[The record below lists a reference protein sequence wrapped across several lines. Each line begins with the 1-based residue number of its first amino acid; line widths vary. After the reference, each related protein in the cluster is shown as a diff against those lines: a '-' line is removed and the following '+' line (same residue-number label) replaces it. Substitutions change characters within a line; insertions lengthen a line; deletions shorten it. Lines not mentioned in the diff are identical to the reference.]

1 LSGSKG
7 ENITHYSFKRKLATE
22 LNMAQNQY
30 WNRKIVLI
38 TGGSSGIGLAVAKQ
52 LTSAG
57 AQVWL
62 AARRHELLEAA
73 LKEVQAAR
81 RDPSQLCGIV
91 PADVS
96 DSQQATR
103 VVETVTKSAGVPD
116 VVINSAGISQPGY
129 VQELSPEVFE
139 RLMQVNYLGTVYVTA
154 AALPAMM
161 KRGSGHIINI
171 SSMAGYLGVFGYSAY
186 GATKFA
192 VAGYSEVLRAEMK
205 PHGLRVSVAFPP
217 DTDTPQLAYEEPFKP
232 AETKAISG
240 NAKALSAEK
249 VARSIL
255 QQAEKGYFMIFPGT
269 DSRLFYLLASKLPK
283 SLVFAILDQMA
294 ASGKKHKNA

>member
-1 LSGSKG
+1 
-7 ENITHYSFKRKLATE
+7 
-22 LNMAQNQY
+22 MAKNQY
-30 WNRKIVLI
+30 WNRKVVLI
-38 TGGSSGIGLAVAKQ
+38 TGGSSGIGLAAAKQ
-52 LTSAG
+52 LASAG
-57 AQVWL
+57 AHVWL
-62 AARRHELLEAA
+62 AARRRELLEAA

-91 PADVS
+91 SADVS
-96 DSQQATR
+96 DAKQAAR
-103 VVETVTKSAGVPD
+103 VVETVTKSTGAPD

-129 VQELSPEVFE
+129 VHELSPEVFE

-154 AALPAMM
+154 AVLPAMM
-161 KRGSGHIINI
+161 ERGSGHIINI

-205 PHGLRVSVAFPP
+205 SHGIRVSVAFPP

-232 AETKAISG
+232 AELKAISG

-255 QQAEKGYFMIFPGT
+255 QQAGKGYFMIFPGT
-269 DSRLFYLLASKLPK
+269 DARLFYLMASKLPK
-283 SLVFAILDQMA
+283 SLVFFILDQMA
-294 ASGKKHKNA
+294 ASGKKAKHA

>member
-1 LSGSKG
+1 
-7 ENITHYSFKRKLATE
+7 
-22 LNMAQNQY
+22 MAQNQY
-30 WNRKIVLI
+30 WNRKVVLI
-38 TGGSSGIGLAVAKQ
+38 TGGSSGIGLAAAKQ
-52 LTSAG
+52 LASAG

-62 AARRHELLEAA
+62 TARRPEVLDAA
-73 LKEVQAAR
+73 LKEVEAAR
-81 RDPSQLCGIV
+81 RDRSQLCGIF

-96 DSQQATR
+96 DPEQAAQ
-103 VVETVTKSAGVPD
+103 VVETVTKSAGAPD
-116 VVINSAGISQPGY
+116 VVFNSAGITQPGY
-129 VQELSPEVFE
+129 VHELSREVFE
-139 RLMQVNYLGTVYVTA
+139 RLMQVNYFGTVYVTMA
-154 AALPAMM
+154 VLPAMM
-161 KRGSGHIINI
+161 ERGSGHIINI

-192 VAGYSEVLRAEMK
+192 VTGFSEALRAEMK
-205 PHGLRVSVAFPP
+205 PHGIRVSVAFPP

-255 QQAEKGYFMIFPGT
+255 QQAEKGHFMIFPGT
-269 DSRLFYLLASKLPK
+269 DSRLFYILTSKLPK
-283 SLVFAILDQMA
+283 SLVFTILDQMA

>member
-1 LSGSKG
+1 MTK
-7 ENITHYSFKRKLATE
+7 
-22 LNMAQNQY
+22 NQY
-30 WNRKIVLI
+30 WDKKVVLI
-38 TGGSSGIGLAVAKQ
+38 TGGSSGMGLAAAKQ
-52 LTSAG
+52 LASAG

-62 AARRHELLEAA
+62 AARRRELLEAA
-73 LKEVQAAR
+73 LKEVMAAR
-81 RDPSQLCGIV
+81 RDPSRLCGII

-96 DSQQATR
+96 DPEQAAR
-103 VVETVTKSAGVPD
+103 VVETVTKSAGAPEVL
-116 VVINSAGISQPGY
+116 INSAGISQPGY
-129 VQELSPEVFE
+129 VHELSLEIFE
-139 RLMQVNYLGTVYVTA
+139 RLMQVNYFGTVYMTA

-161 KRGSGHIINI
+161 ERSSGHIINI

-255 QQAEKGYFMIFPGT
+255 QQAEKGYFMIFPGM
-269 DSRLFYLLASKLPK
+269 DSRLFYLVTSKLPK
-283 SLVFAILDQMA
+283 SLVFSILDQMA
-294 ASGKKHKNA
+294 ASGKKSKDARPPSALR